1 MNTERTPHDAAYKQ
15 FFSNPEM
22 VASLLRDFVPEDFVS
37 ELDFSTQERYPGSWV
52 TGNLRERHD
61 DIVWRVGWKKG
72 RWCYV
77 VLLLEF
83 QSTPDHWMAL
93 RMLSYTALLLLDLVK
108 SGQVEQ
114 KEGLPPVFPLV
125 IYNGSRNWQAPK
137 DVSELFADMPGS
149 LRAFCPRHRYFLLDD
164 GRTSPETLER
174 ATGLSALLLRLERA
188 RNIDEARGI
197 IKELIVR
204 LATPEYQGL
213 RREFTVW
220 LHRVVLRRMDIAQDV
235 EEFHDL
241 QEVDD
246 MLEERVPE
254 WKNDYIWQGRKL
266 GREEGMALGREEG
279 MTLGREEGMA
289 LGREEGMS
297 LGREEGFLSALV
309 SLVEDGL
316 LPVGTAAAQAK
327 MSEEEFVARMKKLE
341 MPNQQ

>member
-37 ELDFSTQERYPGSWV
+37 ELDFSTLERYPGSWV
-52 TGNLRERHD
+52 TGDLRERHD
-61 DIVWRVGWKKG
+61 DIVWRVGWKRG

-77 VLLLEF
+77 ALLLEF

-125 IYNGSRNWQAPK
+125 IYNGSRNWQVPQ
-137 DVSELFADMPGS
+137 DVSELFADMPSS
-149 LRAFCPRHRYFLLDD
+149 LRVFCPRHRYFLLDE
-164 GRTSPETLER
+164 GQTSPETLER
-174 ATGLSALLLRLERA
+174 ATGLASLLVRLERA
-188 RNIDEARGI
+188 GNVDEVRGI

-204 LATPEYQGL
+204 LSAPEYKGL

-220 LHRVVLRRMDIAQDV
+220 LHRVVLRRMKIAQEM

-246 MLEERVPE
+246 MLEERVSE

-266 GREEGMALGREEG
+266 GREEGM
-279 MTLGREEGMA
+279 
-289 LGREEGMS
+289 S
-297 LGREEGFLSALV
+297 LGREEGIEMVLLDALETRFGAVPQAISDSLATV
-309 SLVEDGL
+309 SGTEVLRRLVRCAWQVASL
-316 LPVGTAAAQAK
+316 
-327 MSEEEFVARMKKLE
+327 EEFLDVLE
-341 MPNQQ
+341 NVKH